1 MIQRYEQMKNKQKE
15 NIETLKY
22 ELLEEQLEKLE
33 DLDESLQSENQE

>member
-1 MIQRYEQMKNKQKE
+1 MKNKQKE